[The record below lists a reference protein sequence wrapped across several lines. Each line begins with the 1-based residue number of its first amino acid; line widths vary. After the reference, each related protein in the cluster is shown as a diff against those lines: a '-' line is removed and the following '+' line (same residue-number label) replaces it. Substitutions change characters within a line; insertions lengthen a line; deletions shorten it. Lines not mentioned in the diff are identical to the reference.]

1 MRVWE
6 FQIKAVERERERG
19 AEYGG
24 TGGRREKILEKIQ
37 KGNVKKCGV
46 LWAQKS

>member
-1 MRVWE
+1 LR
-6 FQIKAVERERERG
+6 ERRERG

-46 LWAQKS
+46 L